1 MAGVNKVIILGR
13 LGKDPETK
21 TFENGG
27 KICTITM
34 ATSESYTDREG
45 NKVEKTEWHNIIFT
59 NKLAELAEKYLG
71 KGKELYVEGKLRTRK
86 YDDSN
91 GVTRYVTEI
100 VATNMNLIGGTA
112 QPNNQQQ
119 SNTEQQSSQKESD
132 FVGDVVD
139 EDLPF

>member
-1 MAGVNKVIILGR
+1 MSVNKWIGLGR
-13 LGKDPETK
+13 LGKNPETK

-100 VATNMNLIGGTA
+100 VATNMNLIGGQNDSSTS
-112 QPNNQQQ
+112 Q
-119 SNTEQQSSQKESD
+119 SDTSQSATIQD
-132 FVGDVVD
+132 DGG
-139 EDLPF
+139 LPF

>member
-100 VATNMNLIGGTA
+100 VATNMNFIGGQNDSSTS
-112 QPNNQQQ
+112 Q
-119 SNTEQQSSQKESD
+119 SDTSQSATIQD
-132 FVGDVVD
+132 DGG
-139 EDLPF
+139 LPF